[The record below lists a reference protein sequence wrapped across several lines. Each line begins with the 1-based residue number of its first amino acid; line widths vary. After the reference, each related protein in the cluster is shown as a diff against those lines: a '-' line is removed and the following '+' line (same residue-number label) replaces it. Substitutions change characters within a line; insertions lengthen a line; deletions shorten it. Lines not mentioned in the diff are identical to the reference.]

1 MFWSLSDSLSYSFLY
16 AGPLS
21 DEYYDVLPE
30 LENLIPVYP
39 SMTEPVVG
47 LREEDY
53 LSDSDDSF
61 ASASETLNFRV
72 FLTLVLSSPFV
83 LSCNTIPF
91 QSVFVYFT
99 QSERDQLYQSA
110 LVLAGDGSVK
120 CRRMRYV

>member
-39 SMTEPVVG
+39 SMTEPVVS

-83 LSCNTIPF
+83 LSCNTIPL
-91 QSVFVYFT
+91 QSVLSTSHRVKETSCTSQLWFLLVMVM
-99 QSERDQLYQSA
+99 SSVER
-110 LVLAGDGSVK
+110 
-120 CRRMRYV
+120 